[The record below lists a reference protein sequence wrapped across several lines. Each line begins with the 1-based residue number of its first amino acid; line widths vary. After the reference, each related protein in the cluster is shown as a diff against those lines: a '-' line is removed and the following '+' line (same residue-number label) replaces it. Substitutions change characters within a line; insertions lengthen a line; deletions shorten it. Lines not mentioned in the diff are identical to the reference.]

1 MDGFEKL
8 NNSIGKHPSDRIYL
22 KEYLRLLEEYINK
35 DINKRF
41 FIFEQ
46 IKTLEMKPLLYFL
59 LLFMFPFSL
68 ISQINPNG
76 IPISFNG
83 NGWKLI
89 GDNFGTSVLGHE
101 TIPGAI
107 LIIEHGFSDIQPLKS
122 QLESGYQEDGFELY
136 PNGTAQNN
144 DNMLSISLN
153 GYVDGSAVKSE
164 ALGLL
169 TNNKSCKGFILLS
182 LTDEYSDNST
192 HKSHMVNI
200 AKSIRIKPL
209 SNDPSWS
216 QKLNGQELIY
226 RDSYSTN
233 SSSSDGSFYVGASSS
248 STEKY
253 AFCNDGSFYYSNSSY
268 TSASGSGLDAQT
280 NNANDSDGGTWNVLN
295 MGGSVVIKL
304 IYTDGTVIYSP
315 ISRDNGYYYFGE
327 QKYTKGPSSYCN

>member
-1 MDGFEKL
+1 MNDMKL
-8 NNSIGKHPSDRIYL
+8 ILFI
-22 KEYLRLLEEYINK
+22 LL
-35 DINKRF
+35 
-41 FIFEQ
+41 
-46 IKTLEMKPLLYFL
+46 TALMPLS
-59 LLFMFPFSL
+59 MF
-68 ISQINPNG
+68 SQINPNG
-76 IPISFNG
+76 LPISFDG

-89 GDNFGTSVLGHE
+89 GDNYGTSILGHE
-101 TIPGAI
+101 TIPGPI
-107 LIIEHGFSDIQPLKS
+107 LVIEHGYSDKQSLKN
-122 QLESGYQEDGFELY
+122 QLESGYQEEGVELY
-136 PNGTAQNN
+136 PNGMVQNN
-144 DNMLSISLN
+144 GNMLSISLN
-153 GYVDGSAVKSE
+153 GYVEGNSMKSE
-164 ALGLL
+164 VLGFL
-169 TNNKSCKGFILLS
+169 TNSKNCKGFILMS

-192 HKSHMVNI
+192 HKTHMVNI

-216 QKLNGQELIY
+216 QKLSGQELIY

-327 QKYTKGPSSYCN
+327 QKYTKGPNSYCN

>member
-1 MDGFEKL
+1 
-8 NNSIGKHPSDRIYL
+8 
-22 KEYLRLLEEYINK
+22 
-35 DINKRF
+35 
-41 FIFEQ
+41 
-46 IKTLEMKPLLYFL
+46 
-59 LLFMFPFSL
+59 MF
-68 ISQINPNG
+68 SQINPNG
-76 IPISFNG
+76 LPISFDG

-89 GDNFGTSVLGHE
+89 GDNYGTSILGHE

-107 LIIEHGFSDIQPLKS
+107 LVIEHGYSDKQSLKN
-122 QLESGYQEDGFELY
+122 QLESGYQEEGVELY
-136 PNGTAQNN
+136 PNGMVQNN
-144 DNMLSISLN
+144 GNMLSISLN
-153 GYVDGSAVKSE
+153 GYVEGNSMKSE
-164 ALGLL
+164 VLGFL
-169 TNNKSCKGFILLS
+169 TNSKNCKGFILMS

-192 HKSHMVNI
+192 HKTHMVNI

-216 QKLNGQELIY
+216 QKLNGQELVY

-253 AFCNDGSFYYSNSSY
+253 AFCNDGSFHYSNSSY

-280 NNANDSDGGTWNVLN
+280 NNANDSNGGTWHVLN

>member
-1 MDGFEKL
+1 MNDMKL
-8 NNSIGKHPSDRIYL
+8 ILFI
-22 KEYLRLLEEYINK
+22 LL
-35 DINKRF
+35 
-41 FIFEQ
+41 
-46 IKTLEMKPLLYFL
+46 TALMPLS
-59 LLFMFPFSL
+59 MF
-68 ISQINPNG
+68 SQINPNG
-76 IPISFNG
+76 LPISFDG

-89 GDNFGTSVLGHE
+89 GDNYGTSILGHE

-107 LIIEHGFSDIQPLKS
+107 LVIEHGYSDKQSLKN
-122 QLESGYQEDGFELY
+122 QLESGYQEEGVELY
-136 PNGTAQNN
+136 PNGMVQNN
-144 DNMLSISLN
+144 GDMLSISLN
-153 GYVDGSAVKSE
+153 GYVEGNSMKSE
-164 ALGLL
+164 VLGFL
-169 TNNKSCKGFILLS
+169 TNSKNCKGFILMS
-182 LTDEYSDNST
+182 LTDVYIDNST
-192 HKSHMVNI
+192 HKTHMVNI

-216 QKLNGQELIY
+216 QKLSGQELIY

-280 NNANDSDGGTWNVLN
+280 NNANDSDGGNWSVLN

-327 QKYTKGPSSYCN
+327 QKYTKGPNSYCN

>member
-1 MDGFEKL
+1 MNDMKL
-8 NNSIGKHPSDRIYL
+8 ILFI
-22 KEYLRLLEEYINK
+22 LL
-35 DINKRF
+35 
-41 FIFEQ
+41 
-46 IKTLEMKPLLYFL
+46 TALMPLS
-59 LLFMFPFSL
+59 MF
-68 ISQINPNG
+68 SQINPNG
-76 IPISFNG
+76 LPISFDG

-89 GDNFGTSVLGHE
+89 GDNYGTSILGHE

-107 LIIEHGFSDIQPLKS
+107 LVIEHGYSDKQSLKN
-122 QLESGYQEDGFELY
+122 QLESGYQEEGVELY
-136 PNGTAQNN
+136 PNGMVQNN
-144 DNMLSISLN
+144 GNMLSISLN
-153 GYVDGSAVKSE
+153 GYVEGNSMKSE
-164 ALGLL
+164 VLGFL
-169 TNNKSCKGFILLS
+169 TNSKNCKGFILLS

-192 HKSHMVNI
+192 HKTHMVNI

-327 QKYTKGPSSYCN
+327 QKYTKGPNSYCN

>member
-1 MDGFEKL
+1 M
-8 NNSIGKHPSDRIYL
+8 
-22 KEYLRLLEEYINK
+22 
-35 DINKRF
+35 
-41 FIFEQ
+41 
-46 IKTLEMKPLLYFL
+46 PLS
-59 LLFMFPFSL
+59 MF
-68 ISQINPNG
+68 SQINPNG
-76 IPISFNG
+76 LPISFDG

-89 GDNFGTSVLGHE
+89 GDNYGTSILGHE

-107 LIIEHGFSDIQPLKS
+107 LVIEHGYSDKQSLKN
-122 QLESGYQEDGFELY
+122 QLESGYQEEGVELY
-136 PNGTAQNN
+136 PNGMVQNN
-144 DNMLSISLN
+144 GDMLSISLN
-153 GYVDGSAVKSE
+153 GYVEGNSMKSE
-164 ALGLL
+164 VLGFL
-169 TNNKSCKGFILLS
+169 TNSKNCKGFILMS
-182 LTDEYSDNST
+182 LTDVYIDNST
-192 HKSHMVNI
+192 HKTHMVNI

-216 QKLNGQELIY
+216 QKLSGQELVF

-268 TSASGSGLDAQT
+268 TSASRSGLDAQT
-280 NNANDSDGGTWNVLN
+280 NNADNSDGGTWNVLN

-327 QKYTKGPSSYCN
+327 QKYTKGPRIIVINSGNLLSRKHMRTVGGTNEKGS

>member
-1 MDGFEKL
+1 MNDMKL
-8 NNSIGKHPSDRIYL
+8 ILFI
-22 KEYLRLLEEYINK
+22 LL
-35 DINKRF
+35 
-41 FIFEQ
+41 
-46 IKTLEMKPLLYFL
+46 TALMPLS
-59 LLFMFPFSL
+59 MF
-68 ISQINPNG
+68 SQINPNG
-76 IPISFNG
+76 LPISFDG

-89 GDNFGTSVLGHE
+89 GDNYGTSILGHE

-107 LIIEHGFSDIQPLKS
+107 LVIEHGYSDKESLKN
-122 QLESGYQEDGFELY
+122 QLESGYQEEGVELY
-136 PNGTAQNN
+136 PNGMVQNN
-144 DNMLSISLN
+144 GNMLSISLN
-153 GYVDGSAVKSE
+153 GYVEGNSMKSE
-164 ALGLL
+164 VLGFL
-169 TNNKSCKGFILLS
+169 TNSKNCKGFILMS

-192 HKSHMVNI
+192 HKTHMVNI

-216 QKLNGQELIY
+216 QKLNGQELVY

-253 AFCNDGSFYYSNSSY
+253 AFCNDGSFHFSNSSY
-268 TSASGSGLDAQT
+268 NSASGSGIDAQT
-280 NNANDSDGGTWNVLN
+280 NNANDSDGGTWYVLN

>member
-1 MDGFEKL
+1 MNDMKL
-8 NNSIGKHPSDRIYL
+8 ILFI
-22 KEYLRLLEEYINK
+22 LL
-35 DINKRF
+35 
-41 FIFEQ
+41 
-46 IKTLEMKPLLYFL
+46 TALMPLS
-59 LLFMFPFSL
+59 MF
-68 ISQINPNG
+68 SQINPNG
-76 IPISFNG
+76 LPISFDG

-89 GDNFGTSVLGHE
+89 GDNYGTSILGHE

-107 LIIEHGFSDIQPLKS
+107 LVIEHGYSDKQSLKN
-122 QLESGYQEDGFELY
+122 QLESGYQEEGVELY
-136 PNGTAQNN
+136 PNGMVQNN
-144 DNMLSISLN
+144 GNMLSISLN
-153 GYVDGSAVKSE
+153 GYVEGNSMKSE
-164 ALGLL
+164 VLGFL
-169 TNNKSCKGFILLS
+169 TNSKNCKGFILMS

-192 HKSHMVNI
+192 HKTHMVNI

-216 QKLNGQELIY
+216 QKLSGQELIY

-233 SSSSDGSFYVGASSS
+233 SSSSDGSFYVGANSS

-280 NNANDSDGGTWNVLN
+280 NNANDSDGGTWYVLN

>member
-1 MDGFEKL
+1 MNDMKL
-8 NNSIGKHPSDRIYL
+8 ILFI
-22 KEYLRLLEEYINK
+22 LL
-35 DINKRF
+35 
-41 FIFEQ
+41 
-46 IKTLEMKPLLYFL
+46 TALMPLS
-59 LLFMFPFSL
+59 MF
-68 ISQINPNG
+68 SQINPNG
-76 IPISFNG
+76 LPISFDG

-89 GDNFGTSVLGHE
+89 GDNYGTSILGHE

-107 LIIEHGFSDIQPLKS
+107 LVIEHGYSDKQSLKN
-122 QLESGYQEDGFELY
+122 QLESGYQEEGVELY
-136 PNGTAQNN
+136 PNGMVQNN
-144 DNMLSISLN
+144 GNMLSISLN
-153 GYVDGSAVKSE
+153 GYVEGNSMKSE
-164 ALGLL
+164 VLGFL
-169 TNNKSCKGFILLS
+169 TNSKNCKGFILLS

-327 QKYTKGPSSYCN
+327 QKYTKGPNSYCN

>member
-1 MDGFEKL
+1 MNDMKL
-8 NNSIGKHPSDRIYL
+8 ILFI
-22 KEYLRLLEEYINK
+22 LL
-35 DINKRF
+35 
-41 FIFEQ
+41 
-46 IKTLEMKPLLYFL
+46 TALMPLS
-59 LLFMFPFSL
+59 MF
-68 ISQINPNG
+68 SQINPNG
-76 IPISFNG
+76 LPISFDG

-89 GDNFGTSVLGHE
+89 GDNYGTSILGHE
-101 TIPGAI
+101 TIPGPI
-107 LIIEHGFSDIQPLKS
+107 LVIEHGYSDKQSLKN
-122 QLESGYQEDGFELY
+122 QLESGYQEEGVELY
-136 PNGTAQNN
+136 PNGMVQNN
-144 DNMLSISLN
+144 GNMLSISLN
-153 GYVDGSAVKSE
+153 GYVEGNSMKSE
-164 ALGLL
+164 VLGFL
-169 TNNKSCKGFILLS
+169 TNSKNCKGFILMS

-192 HKSHMVNI
+192 HKTHMVNI

-216 QKLNGQELIY
+216 QKLNGQELVY

-327 QKYTKGPSSYCN
+327 QKYTKGPNSYCN